1 MQKCCQIPNLFNVIV
16 QHIHGPAEF
25 GMVLEA
31 SYFKPNTSSVEDKAA
46 AQRSRDFLIGWLV
59 NLASCTTICHVR
71 FFSPRTIEG
80 LLVPKNSACNVS
92 LPISPKKHERFGEG
106 EAILFF
112 WGREKRWSREPWVSL
127 ASIIIPQL
135 MLLMLLHQNNILPIV
150 WIHY

>member
-1 MQKCCQIPNLFNVIV
+1 M
-16 QHIHGPAEF
+16 HGPAEF

-46 AQRSRDFLIGWLV
+46 AQRSMDFLIGWLV

-92 LPISPKKHERFGEG
+92 IPISQVRRAFGIWRLSEKHERFGEG
-106 EAILFF
+106 EATHFF
-112 WGREKRWSREPWVSL
+112 
-127 ASIIIPQL
+127 
-135 MLLMLLHQNNILPIV
+135 
-150 WIHY
+150 

>member
-1 MQKCCQIPNLFNVIV
+1 MRTCMQKCCRVPNLFNVIV

-46 AQRSRDFLIGWLV
+46 AQRSMDFLIGWLV

-92 LPISPKKHERFGEG
+92 LPISQVCRAFDIWRLSKKHERYGEG
-106 EAILFF
+106 EATHFF
-112 WGREKRWSREPWVSL
+112 
-127 ASIIIPQL
+127 
-135 MLLMLLHQNNILPIV
+135 
-150 WIHY
+150 